1 MLILVGSSNSISKRT
16 PYTFEDR
23 AEIIRVSFPSLE
35 ILPLPDGK
43 PNLEY
48 FDGSTNGMWLDNIEN
63 LAKNRNEEFVFY
75 GGSKEDLAVLSERF
89 ETKVLVDRFV
99 EGEDLSA
106 TKIRDLIANKEIEE
120 LKKYV
125 DEKAIKLILEKYINI

>member
-1 MLILVGSSNSISKRT
+1 LKI
-16 PYTFEDR
+16 E
-23 AEIIRVSFPSLE
+23 EIIRTLPFFR

-48 FDGSTNGMWLDNIEN
+48 FDGSTNGRWLDSIEN
-63 LAKNRNEEFVFY
+63 LANSRKEEFVFY
-75 GGSKEDLAVLSERF
+75 GGSKEDLADLAERF

-106 TKIRDLIANKEIEE
+106 TKVRDHIIKKETEE
-120 LKKYV
+120 LEKYV
-125 DEKAIKLILEKYINI
+125 DKKAIKLILDKYKNI